1 MSDLGH
7 NGHLQAFFDRIERLE
22 AEKAALSEDIKE
34 VYSEA
39 KSAGYDPKIMRKVIA
54 LRKMD
59 AAKRQEQEALMEVY
73 MNALGM
79 LADTPL
85 GQAAL
90 KTVS

>member
-7 NGHLQAFFDRIERLE
+7 NGHLQAFFERIERLE
-22 AEKAALSEDIKE
+22 AEKDGIGADIKE

-79 LADTPL
+79 LATTPL